1 MSPVDVLIVD
11 DDADIRAS
19 VRLALEI
26 EGYAIAVAADGSVAW
41 RWLHAEPTPRLIL
54 LDLMMPVMDGTEFL
68 RLLRRD
74 PELRALPVVLVTAFG
89 ATSRAADLA
98 AETQGCL
105 AKPIELDELIE
116 TVSRHC
122 PPPRR

>member
-1 MSPVDVLIVD
+1 MPVARHVLVID
-11 DDADIRAS
+11 DDNDIREAVAEILLS
-19 VRLALEI
+19 EGYEVDQAKNGI
-26 EGYAIAVAADGSVAW
+26 EGLRAA
-41 RWLHAEPTPRLIL
+41 RAEHPSLIL